1 MDATESNVRLKKQHH
16 CSHSLLSVCTQTRMV
31 VGNHGNRS
39 GYYFHAKERTQVP
52 LLSNRVTNILCMYI
66 VHITLQSQC
75 ALRDNNVTLEEENK
89 LFI

>member
-1 MDATESNVRLKKQHH
+1 MLPRVTSGSKSSTTALI
-16 CSHSLLSVCTQTRMV
+16 LSSQCAHRHMV

-66 VHITLQSQC
+66 VHITLKNQC
-75 ALRDNNVTLEEENK
+75 AHCDNNVTSEEENK
-89 LFI
+89 PFI